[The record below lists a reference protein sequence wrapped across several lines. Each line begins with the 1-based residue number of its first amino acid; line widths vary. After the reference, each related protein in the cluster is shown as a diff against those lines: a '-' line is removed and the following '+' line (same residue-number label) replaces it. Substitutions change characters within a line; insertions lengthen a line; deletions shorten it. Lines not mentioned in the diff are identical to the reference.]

1 MQSTPSTTTENER
14 TLSALAHI
22 GPILPMGLIVTL
34 VILLTQTNKSQFIT
48 RNARQ
53 ALVWQLVVMLFV
65 FLGMMAYMPFY
76 FSSFLQMM
84 PQAGGPGSA
93 AAFNANFNQLFA
105 MQFAA
110 ICVEFGVIGAFGI
123 VGVVKAL
130 RALKGEPGIYPLI
143 GGFIERRIT
152 K

>member
-1 MQSTPSTTTENER
+1 
-14 TLSALAHI
+14 
-22 GPILPMGLIVTL
+22 MGLIVTL
-34 VILLTQTNKSQFIT
+34 VILLTQANKSQFVT

-53 ALVWQLVVMLFV
+53 ALVWQLVLLLII
-65 FLGMMAYMPFY
+65 FLATAAYMPFY
-76 FSSFLQMM
+76 FSSFFQMM

-93 AAFNANFNQLFA
+93 SAFNSNFNQLFA
-105 MQFAA
+105 MQFAM

-123 VGVVKAL
+123 VGVIKAL

-143 GGFIERRIT
+143 GGFIERRIA

>member
-1 MQSTPSTTTENER
+1 MQNIPSSTNESER

-34 VILLTQTNKSQFIT
+34 VILLTQTNKSQFVT

-53 ALVWQLVVMLFV
+53 ALIWQLVLMLIV
-65 FLGMMAYMPFY
+65 GLGMMVYMPFY
-76 FSSFLQMM
+76 FSSFFQMM

-93 AAFNANFNQLFA
+93 AAFNSNFNQLFA
-105 MQFAA
+105 MQLGA
-110 ICVEFGVIGAFGI
+110 ICIEFGVIGVFGI
-123 VGVVKAL
+123 VGVIKAL

-143 GGFIERRIT
+143 GGFIERRIA